1 MLVPMR
7 RELSRPNT
15 TIETCHNPDT
25 PIDQEISDD
34 ILTLPNLVT
43 TIGGLCSIYGIRN
56 ADTIKGIAALIIGE
70 LSDKA
75 DGTLA
80 RRLHQQSKLG
90 IKLDPI
96 RDKVVAATALLKIVE
111 DGLASKTV
119 VASMTSLEATK
130 AIATL
135 IAEHKHRQL
144 PDQAEPLRPTQAGRI
159 SGALVSTATS
169 LCILSG
175 SARSFGHEK
184 TAKVLRSLGDGVSKI
199 YLPVAGLAAAQ
210 YIIRA
215 AKLSKQVKDCLLYTS
230 PSPRD

>member
-1 MLVPMR
+1 MLVSMN

-15 TIETCHNPDT
+15 TIETHHNPGT
-25 PIDQEISDD
+25 PIDQEVSDD

-43 TIGGLCSIYGIRN
+43 AVGGLCSIYGIRN
-56 ADTIKGIAALIIGE
+56 ADTIKGIAALVIGE

-119 VASMTSLEATK
+119 VASMTSLETTK

-135 IAEHKHRQL
+135 KI
-144 PDQAEPLRPTQAGRI
+144 GR
-159 SGALVSTATS
+159 AHV
-169 LCILSG
+169 
-175 SARSFGHEK
+175 
-184 TAKVLRSLGDGVSKI
+184 
-199 YLPVAGLAAAQ
+199 
-210 YIIRA
+210 
-215 AKLSKQVKDCLLYTS
+215 
-230 PSPRD
+230 

>member
-25 PIDQEISDD
+25 PIDQEVSDD
-34 ILTLPNLVT
+34 ILTLPNIVT
-43 TIGGLCSIYGIRN
+43 TVGGLCSIYGIRN

-119 VASMTSLEATK
+119 VASMT
-130 AIATL
+130 
-135 IAEHKHRQL
+135 RCF
-144 PDQAEPLRPTQAGRI
+144 
-159 SGALVSTATS
+159 TS
-169 LCILSG
+169 
-175 SARSFGHEK
+175 
-184 TAKVLRSLGDGVSKI
+184 VD
-199 YLPVAGLAAAQ
+199 
-210 YIIRA
+210 
-215 AKLSKQVKDCLLYTS
+215 
-230 PSPRD
+230 

>member
-1 MLVPMR
+1 MR

-25 PIDQEISDD
+25 PIDQEVSDD

-43 TIGGLCSIYGIRN
+43 IVGGLCSIYGIRN
-56 ADTIKGIAALIIGE
+56 ADTIKGIAALVIGE

-144 PDQAEPLRPTQAGRI
+144 PDQHRPA
-159 SGALVSTATS
+159 VSVAPSCRPQHHYTYSAARQSRLATRKQQRYS
-169 LCILSG
+169 VASVT
-175 SARSFGHEK
+175 E
-184 TAKVLRSLGDGVSKI
+184 
-199 YLPVAGLAAAQ
+199 YL
-210 YIIRA
+210 
-215 AKLSKQVKDCLLYTS
+215 KYTYQL
-230 PSPRD
+230 PA

>member
-1 MLVPMR
+1 MR

-25 PIDQEISDD
+25 PIDQEVSDD
-34 ILTLPNLVT
+34 ILTLPNIVT
-43 TIGGLCSIYGIRN
+43 TVGGLCSIYGIRN
-56 ADTIKGIAALIIGE
+56 ADTIKGIATLIIGE

-80 RRLHQQSKLG
+80 RHLHQQSKLG

-96 RDKVVAATALLKIVE
+96 RDKVVAGTALLKIVE

-144 PDQAEPLRPTQAGRI
+144 PDQAGPLRPTRAGRI

-169 LCILSG
+169 LYILSG

-184 TAKVLRSLGDGVSKI
+184 TARLLRGLGDGVSEV
-199 YLPVAGLAAAQ
+199 YLPIAGLAAAQ

-215 AKLSKQVKDCLLYTS
+215 AKLSKQVKEEI
-230 PSPRD
+230 RQQQ

>member
-1 MLVPMR
+1 MLVSMN
-7 RELSRPNT
+7 RELSRSNP
-15 TIETCHNPDT
+15 TIETRHNPDT
-25 PIDQEISDD
+25 PIDQEVSDD

-43 TIGGLCSIYGIRN
+43 TVGGLCSIYGIRN
-56 ADTIKGIAALIIGE
+56 ADTIRGIAALIIGE

-111 DGLASKTV
+111 DGLASKTI

-144 PDQAEPLRPTQAGRI
+144 PDQAEPLRPTQVGRI
-159 SGALVSTATS
+159 SGALVSTAT
-169 LCILSG
+169 LLYILSG

-184 TAKVLRSLGDGVSKI
+184 TAKILHGLGDGVSKV

-210 YIIRA
+210 YMIRA
-215 AKLSKQVKDCLLYTS
+215 AKLSKQVKEEI
-230 PSPRD
+230 RRQQ

>member
-1 MLVPMR
+1 MLVSMN
-7 RELSRPNT
+7 RELSRSNP
-15 TIETCHNPDT
+15 TIETRHNPDT
-25 PIDQEISDD
+25 PIDQEVSDD

-56 ADTIKGIAALIIGE
+56 ADTIRGIAALIIGE

-111 DGLASKTV
+111 DGLASKTI

-144 PDQAEPLRPTQAGRI
+144 PDQAEPLRPTQVGRI
-159 SGALVSTATS
+159 SGALVSTAT
-169 LCILSG
+169 LLYILSG

-184 TAKVLRSLGDGVSKI
+184 TAKILHGLGDGVSKV

-210 YIIRA
+210 YMIRA
-215 AKLSKQVKDCLLYTS
+215 AKLSKQVKEEI
-230 PSPRD
+230 RRQQ

>member
-1 MLVPMR
+1 MLVSMN

-15 TIETCHNPDT
+15 TIETHHSPDT
-25 PIDQEISDD
+25 PIDQEVSDD

-56 ADTIKGIAALIIGE
+56 AGTVKGIAALVIGE

-111 DGLASKTV
+111 DGLASKTI

-144 PDQAEPLRPTQAGRI
+144 PTKPNHSDQHRLAASVAPSCRPRHHYTYSAAQQGRLATRKQQRY
-159 SGALVSTATS
+159 SMALVTEY
-169 LCILSG
+169 L
-175 SARSFGHEK
+175 K
-184 TAKVLRSLGDGVSKI
+184 YI
-199 YLPVAGLAAAQ
+199 YQLPA
-210 YIIRA
+210 
-215 AKLSKQVKDCLLYTS
+215 
-230 PSPRD
+230 